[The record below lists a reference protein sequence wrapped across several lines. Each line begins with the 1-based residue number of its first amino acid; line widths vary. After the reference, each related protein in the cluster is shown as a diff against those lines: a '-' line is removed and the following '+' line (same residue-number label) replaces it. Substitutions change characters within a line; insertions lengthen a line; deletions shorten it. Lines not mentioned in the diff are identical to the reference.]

1 MPTIYSPTN
10 WQVIKVTPKDVT
22 QVPHYRILAGWN
34 GSYTYGSSWK
44 LSSGIEAIID
54 LTYNVTVPKE
64 SKPYWKVPQTSGS
77 VYILNKH
84 QEHMSTATM
93 GVLKDESERFGLFES
108 VQSSNPDI
116 VLEVVEMMSILEEF

>member
-22 QVPHYRILAGWN
+22 QAPHYRILAGWA
-34 GSYTYGSSWK
+34 GSYVYGSNWK
-44 LSSGIEAIID
+44 LSSGIEQIID

-77 VYILNKH
+77 VYVLNKH
-84 QEHMSTATM
+84 QEHMSVATM
-93 GVLKDESERFGLFES
+93 GVLESLREHSFG
-108 VQSSNPDI
+108 NTY
-116 VLEVVEMMSILEEF
+116 EVVDFGSILEKFL

>member
-1 MPTIYSPTN
+1 MTTYNPDL

-22 QVPHYRILAGWN
+22 RVPHYRILAGWN

-44 LSSGIEAIID
+44 ISSGIEQIID
-54 LTYNVTVPKE
+54 LTYN
-64 SKPYWKVPQTSGS
+64 WKVPQTSGS
-77 VYILNKH
+77 VYVLNKH

-93 GVLKDESERFGLFES
+93 GVLKDESERYGLFES

-116 VLEVVEMMSILEEF
+116 VLEVVEMSSILENFL

>member
-10 WQVIKVTPKDVT
+10 WQVIKVTDSKT
-22 QVPHYRILAGWN
+22 KECHYRILAGWT
-34 GSYTYGSSWK
+34 GSFTYGSSWK

-77 VYILNKH
+77 VYVLNKH

-93 GVLKDESERFGLFES
+93 GVLES
-108 VQSSNPDI
+108 VQQGNPDL